1 MVSNGEL
8 NEGPYSTLSHSSG
21 DLATAISHDLTLRGD
36 VNSTTLPICAAV
48 VCSDIGLD
56 YVKYN
61 GNGECA
67 FSESNQNTT
76 SLEYEIDL
84 TSGTDSKF
92 INLKFLVNKD
102 TGNGGMDA
110 TTTSALSNNDLLII
124 ETNPNNEF
132 NIVSV
137 QHNWVD
143 PTDKYCTNGSG
154 NPWNGGR
161 RVDVRIEYTGNDSS
175 SSHNV
180 KLKFNPTN
188 QLVSSNNE
196 TYCSQIISIDYKLN
210 PSAAATWLGATSSDW
225 EDSTNWNIGLPTAN
239 TNVTIPTGTS
249 NNPIISSTTGAVAK
263 NIITNDLLTINSGGS
278 LIVDG
283 TSTGNVTYNRTLGTT
298 YWYNIS
304 SPVVGQGIAD
314 FYINE
319 TPALGS
325 GTGNAQNVAIATY
338 DNSQL
343 LAANRYVYY
352 TEGQVDGTGGDDTTD
367 TFNNGIGYILKLQS
381 SQDVSFTGTVRTDN
395 AGVAVAL
402 AKGVTN
408 YNLIG
413 NPYLAFINS
422 TTFLSAE
429 SANLESTFWIWNG
442 SSYDTRTTGTH
453 QNYMISPAQAFFVE
467 AKTSN
472 AVIFTEANQSHE
484 DDNFQRSAN
493 PRPEIKLNL
502 SNGSENIKTELFYI
516 DGTTTGF
523 DNGFDGKMFG
533 GATYDFTIYTDLV
546 SNSVG
551 AKYAVQSLPNS
562 DFESMIVPV
571 GLKAAAN
578 KEIIFSAEAI
588 NLPSGLKVFLED
600 RVNNTFTRI
609 DEVNS
614 SYKVILT
621 AALDGIGRF
630 YLHTATNALSIDD
643 IALNSVSIFKS
654 NNYNL
659 KIAGLQQGKVAISLF
674 SIQGKKI
681 FTSSFVV
688 NGVQEIAL
696 PKLAKG
702 IYVVQLTTEAGKLN
716 KKIILE

>member
-1 MVSNGEL
+1 
-8 NEGPYSTLSHSSG
+8 
-21 DLATAISHDLTLRGD
+21 
-36 VNSTTLPICAAV
+36 
-48 VCSDIGLD
+48 
-56 YVKYN
+56 
-61 GNGECA
+61 
-67 FSESNQNTT
+67 
-76 SLEYEIDL
+76 
-84 TSGTDSKF
+84 
-92 INLKFLVNKD
+92 
-102 TGNGGMDA
+102 
-110 TTTSALSNNDLLII
+110 
-124 ETNPNNEF
+124 
-132 NIVSV
+132 
-137 QHNWVD
+137 
-143 PTDKYCTNGSG
+143 
-154 NPWNGGR
+154 
-161 RVDVRIEYTGNDSS
+161 
-175 SSHNV
+175 
-180 KLKFNPTN
+180 
-188 QLVSSNNE
+188 
-196 TYCSQIISIDYKLN
+196 
-210 PSAAATWLGATSSDW
+210 
-225 EDSTNWNIGLPTAN
+225 
-239 TNVTIPTGTS
+239 
-249 NNPIISSTTGAVAK
+249 
-263 NIITNDLLTINSGGS
+263 
-278 LIVDG
+278 
-283 TSTGNVTYNRTLGTT
+283 
-298 YWYNIS
+298 
-304 SPVVGQGIAD
+304 
-314 FYINE
+314 
-319 TPALGS
+319 
-325 GTGNAQNVAIATY
+325 
-338 DNSQL
+338 
-343 LAANRYVYY
+343 
-352 TEGQVDGTGGDDTTD
+352 
-367 TFNNGIGYILKLQS
+367 
-381 SQDVSFTGTVRTDN
+381 
-395 AGVAVAL
+395 
-402 AKGVTN
+402 
-408 YNLIG
+408 
-413 NPYLAFINS
+413 
-422 TTFLSAE
+422 
-429 SANLESTFWIWNG
+429 
-442 SSYDTRTTGTH
+442 
-453 QNYMISPAQAFFVE
+453 MISPAQAFFVE